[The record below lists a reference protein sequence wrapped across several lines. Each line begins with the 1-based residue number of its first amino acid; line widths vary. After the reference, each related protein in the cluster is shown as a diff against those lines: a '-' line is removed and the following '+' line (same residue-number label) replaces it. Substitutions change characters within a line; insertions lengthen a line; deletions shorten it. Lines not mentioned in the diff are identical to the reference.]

1 MAETWASASL
11 TARAYARLMTYSI
24 VARDPATGNL
34 GVAVQTCLMGV
45 GAVCPWA
52 RAGVGAVATQSIVLP
67 DYGPRMLER
76 LARGEAVASALAEL
90 RSKDALADQRQVGVV
105 GADGSAS
112 AFTGADTIP
121 WAGDVQAEGLSCQA
135 NMMASP
141 GVPEAMRDAFAQADG
156 ALHRRLFV
164 ALLAGESA
172 GGDFRGSQSAAVIV
186 VSGELDPEP
195 WKGVLVN
202 LRVDDHAAP
211 LDELARLLD
220 MHDAYQLLEFAE
232 RVYKDGDVDEAR
244 RAIDQAT
251 ALAPHDQNILFTH
264 AVLRLH
270 ESDPAPLRSLIARRP
285 GTRGLLD
292 WCLAHDEFRFDAA
305 ALEQLIE

>member
-1 MAETWASASL
+1 
-11 TARAYARLMTYSI
+11 MTYSI

-45 GAVCPWA
+45 GAICPWA

-76 LARGEAVASALAEL
+76 LVRDEEVASALEEL
-90 RSKDALADQRQVGVV
+90 RSRDVLADQRQVGVV
-105 GADGSAS
+105 GADGSVT

-121 WAGDVQAEGLSCQA
+121 WAGDVQGDGFSCQA
-135 NMMASP
+135 NMMAAP
-141 GVPEAMRDAFAQADG
+141 GVPEAMRDAFAKAEG
-156 ALHRRLFV
+156 ELHRRLFV
-164 ALLAGESA
+164 ALVAGERA
-172 GGDFRGSQSAAVIV
+172 GGDFRGTQSAALIV

-202 LRVDDHAAP
+202 LRIDDHAAP

-220 MHDAYQLLEFAE
+220 LHDAYQLLELAE
-232 RVYKDGDVDEAR
+232 RVYKEGDIAGAR
-244 RAIDQAT
+244 RAVGRAI
-251 ALAPHDQNILFTH
+251 ALAPQDQNILFTH

-270 ESDPAPLRSLIARRP
+270 EGDSAPLRSLIARRP

-292 WCLAHDEFRFDAA
+292 WCVAHDEVRLDAA
-305 ALEQLIE
+305 ALGQLTE

>member
-1 MAETWASASL
+1 VPIGIWGDV
-11 TARAYARLMTYSI
+11 RAYARAMTYSI
-24 VARDPATGNL
+24 VARDSTTGNL

-45 GAVCPWA
+45 GAICPWA

-76 LARGEAVASALAEL
+76 LARGEEVASALEEL
-90 RSKDALADQRQVGVV
+90 RSRDVLADQRQVGVV
-105 GADGSAS
+105 GADGSVT

-121 WAGDVQAEGLSCQA
+121 WAGDVQGDGFSCQA
-135 NMMASP
+135 NMMAAP
-141 GVPEAMRDAFAQADG
+141 GVPEAMRDAFAKAEG
-156 ALHRRLFV
+156 ALHRRLFI
-164 ALLAGESA
+164 ALVAGERA
-172 GGDFRGSQSAAVIV
+172 GGDFRGTQSAAVIV

-202 LRVDDHAAP
+202 LRIDDHAAP

-220 MHDAYQLLEFAE
+220 LHDAYQLLELAE
-232 RVYKDGDVDEAR
+232 RVYKEGDIDGAR
-244 RAIDQAT
+244 RAVGRAT

-270 ESDPAPLRSLIARRP
+270 DGDPAPLRSLIARRP

-292 WCLAHDEFRFDAA
+292 WCVAHDEVRLDAA
-305 ALEQLIE
+305 ALGQLTE